1 MSEEAEIFDDLQLL
15 KTQCG
20 ISYRQVNA
28 MPDAVQRRILAAL
41 DTYKSAL
48 AAPEGDLSSARER
61 LRETVEA
68 EKEAM
73 KRARRE

>member
-1 MSEEAEIFDDLQLL
+1 MSEAAEIFDDLQLL

-20 ISYRQVNA
+20 ISYHEVNA

-48 AAPEGDLSSARER
+48 AAPERDFSSARER
-61 LRETVEA
+61 LRDTVQAGREA
-68 EKEAM
+68 IK
-73 KRARRE
+73 KGNT